1 MKDLLNAI
9 NNRDSTALARI
20 AGGKKSVTEADI
32 SSAPVQV
39 KQAVNDLFRRLAAIF
54 SGMQHKLSDE
64 DMASQMRRQWLMAL
78 MEAGVTSSD
87 QIEAGLRMARQHPSS
102 FEPSPGQFV
111 KWCQSESMR
120 AAGLPD
126 EEEVMAVFRKYCNHR
141 CEYET
146 AEDFPW
152 PSNVF
157 YWVIMDMRT
166 QMAQRNL
173 SEVDLK
179 KVAASLL
186 KRWSLVI
193 SSGGEVPL
201 PVIRIENKSRPPTV
215 ADDMGLSPGQEAL
228 RRVMEMRLKAR
239 ENK

>member
-1 MKDLLNAI
+1 MKDLINAI
-9 NNRDSTALARI
+9 SKRDSSALARL
-20 AGGKKSVTEADI
+20 AGGKKVVTESDI
-32 SSAPVQV
+32 SSAPDHV
-39 KQAVNDLFRRLAAIF
+39 KQTVNDLFMRLSAIF
-54 SGMQHKLSDE
+54 SGMQAKLKDE
-64 DMASQMRRQWLMAL
+64 AMSTQMRRQWLMAL
-78 MEAGVTSSD
+78 IEAGITNSD

-179 KVAASLL
+179 KVAGSLL
-186 KRWSLVI
+186 KRWSSVI
-193 SSGGEVPL
+193 ASGGHVPR
-201 PVIRIENKSRPPTV
+201 PVIRIENNSRPPTV

-228 RRVMEMRLKAR
+228 RRVMEMRRKAR
-239 ENK
+239 EKK